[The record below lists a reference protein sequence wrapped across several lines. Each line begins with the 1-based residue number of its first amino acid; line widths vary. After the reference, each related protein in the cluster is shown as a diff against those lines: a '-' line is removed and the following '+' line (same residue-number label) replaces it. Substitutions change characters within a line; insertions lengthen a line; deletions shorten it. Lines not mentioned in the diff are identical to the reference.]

1 MLIRTAPDLREADVT
16 DPALYAS
23 RRKVLAGMGLGAAAL
38 LAGIGPARADG
49 LSYKPGTLIP
59 QEPATSRDS
68 ITSYNNYYE
77 FGTGKSD
84 PEARA
89 GKLKTQPWSV
99 TLDGECAKP
108 ATLALEDLLA
118 PEMLE
123 ERIYRHR
130 CVEGWSMVIPWVGI
144 PLSRIL
150 ARAEPTANARYVGF
164 ETLVRPKEMPGQR
177 SAILEWPYVEGLR
190 MDEAM
195 HPLTLIATGLYGQAL
210 PNQNGAPLRLV
221 VPWKYGF
228 KGIKA
233 IVRISLL
240 KERPKTTWNLLAP
253 SEYGFYA
260 NVNPMVDH
268 PRWSQ
273 AHEHRVGEYS
283 RRETLPFNGYGE
295 QVASLYSGMNLREEF

>member
-16 DPALYAS
+16 NPALYAS
-23 RRKVLAGMGLGAAAL
+23 RRTVVAGMGAATL
-38 LAGIGPARADG
+38 LAGVGPARAED
-49 LSYKPGTLIP
+49 LSYKPGAPIP
-59 QEPATSRDS
+59 QEPASSREA
-68 ITSYNNYYE
+68 ITGYNNYYE

-84 PEARA
+84 PAARA

-108 ATLALEDLLA
+108 GTVGLEDLLGA
-118 PEMLE
+118 ERLD

-130 CVEGWSMVIPWVGI
+130 CVEGWSMVIPWIGV

-150 ARAEPTANARYVGF
+150 ARAEPASSAKWVGF
-164 ETLVRPKEMPGQR
+164 ETLVRPKEMTGQR
-177 SAILEWPYVEGLR
+177 SGVLDWPYVEGLR

-195 HPLTLIATGLYGQAL
+195 NPLTLIATGLYGQAL

-240 KERPKTTWNLLAP
+240 KEKPKTTWNILAP

-273 AHEHRVGEYS
+273 AHERRVGEAG
-283 RRETLPFNGYGE
+283 RRDTLPFNGYGD
-295 QVASLYSGMNLREEF
+295 QVASLYSGMNLRAEF

>member
-23 RRKVLAGMGLGAAAL
+23 RRKVLAAMGLGATAL
-38 LAGIGPARADG
+38 LAGIGPARADS

-59 QEPATSRDS
+59 QEPATSREA

-89 GKLKTQPWSV
+89 SKLRTQPWSV
-99 TLDGECAKP
+99 NLDGECAKP
-108 ATLALEDLLA
+108 ATLALEDLLK
-118 PEMLE
+118 PGMLE

-150 ARAEPTANARYVGF
+150 AQAEPTSNAKYVGF
-164 ETLVRPKEMPGQR
+164 ETLVRPKEMVGQR
-177 SAILEWPYVEGLR
+177 SAILDWPYVEGLR

-195 HPLTLIATGLYGQAL
+195 NPLTLIATGLYGEAL
-210 PNQNGAPLRLV
+210 HNQNGAPLRLV

-240 KERPKTTWNLLAP
+240 KERPKTTWNQLAP

-273 AHEHRVGEYS
+273 AHERWVGETG
-283 RRETLPFNGYGE
+283 RRDTLPFNGYGE
-295 QVASLYSGMNLREEF
+295 QVAPLYSGMNLRNEF

>member
-1 MLIRTAPDLREADVT
+1 MLIRTALDLRKADVT

-23 RRKVLAGMGLGAAAL
+23 RRTVIAGLGTAAL
-38 LAGIGPARADG
+38 LAGAGPARAEG
-49 LSYKPGTLIP
+49 LSYKPGTPVP
-59 QEPATSRDS
+59 QEPASSREA
-68 ITSYNNYYE
+68 ITGYNNYYE

-84 PEARA
+84 LAARA
-89 GKLKTQPWSV
+89 GMLKTQPWSV

-108 ATLALEDLLA
+108 GTVGLEDLLRA
-118 PEMLE
+118 EMLE

-130 CVEGWSMVIPWVGI
+130 CVEGWSMVIPWIGV

-150 ARAEPTANARYVGF
+150 ARAEPASGAKWLGF

-177 SAILEWPYVEGLR
+177 SAVLDWPYVEGLR

-195 HPLTLIATGLYGQAL
+195 NPLTLIATGLYGQAL

-240 KERPKTTWNLLAP
+240 KEKPKATWNMLAP

-273 AHEHRVGEYS
+273 AHERRVGETG
-283 RRETLPFNGYGE
+283 RRDTLPFNGYGD

>member
-1 MLIRTAPDLREADVT
+1 MLIRTATDLRDCDVT
-16 DPALYAS
+16 EPALHAS
-23 RRKVLAGMGLGAAAL
+23 RRTVLAGMGLVAASMAGAMPAQAEN
-38 LAGIGPARADG
+38 LAF
-49 LSYKPGTLIP
+49 KPGTPIP
-59 QEPATSRDS
+59 QEPATGREF

-84 PEARA
+84 PAARA
-89 GKLKTQPWSV
+89 AKLRVQPWTV
-99 TLDGECAKP
+99 AVDGACAKP
-108 ATLALEDLLA
+108 GTVGLEDLLKPDMA
-118 PEMLE
+118 E

-130 CVEGWSMVIPWVGI
+130 CVEGWSMVIPWIGV
-144 PLSRIL
+144 PLSSIL
-150 ARAEPTANARYVGF
+150 ARAEPASDAKYVGF

-177 SAILEWPYVEGLR
+177 SGVLDWPYVEGLR

-195 HPLTLIATGLYGQAL
+195 NPLTLLATGLYGQAL

-240 KERPKTTWNLLAP
+240 KEMPPTTWSKLAP

-260 NVNPMVDH
+260 NVNPQVDH

-273 AHEHRVGEYS
+273 AHERRIGEGP
-283 RRETLPFNGYGE
+283 RETLPFNGYGE
-295 QVASLYSGMNLREEF
+295 QVASLYAGMDLRKNF

>member
-16 DPALYAS
+16 DPVLYAS
-23 RRKVLAGMGLGAAAL
+23 RRTVIAGMGTAAL
-38 LAGIGPARADG
+38 LAGAGPARAKD
-49 LSYKPGTLIP
+49 LSYKPGTPIP
-59 QEPATSRDS
+59 QEPASSREA
-68 ITSYNNYYE
+68 ITGYNNYYE
-77 FGTGKSD
+77 FGTDKSD
-84 PEARA
+84 PAARA

-108 ATLALEDLLA
+108 GTVGLEDLLRA
-118 PEMLE
+118 EMLE
-123 ERIYRHR
+123 ERILRHR
-130 CVEGWSMVIPWVGI
+130 CVEGWSMVIPWIGV

-150 ARAEPTANARYVGF
+150 ARAEPASGAKWVGF
-164 ETLVRPKEMPGQR
+164 ETLVRPKEMTGQR
-177 SAILEWPYVEGLR
+177 SGVLEWPYVEGLR

-195 HPLTLIATGLYGQAL
+195 NPLTLIATGLYGQVL

-240 KERPKTTWNLLAP
+240 KEKPKTTWNMLAP

-273 AHEHRVGEYS
+273 AHERRVGETG
-283 RRETLPFNGYGE
+283 RRDTLPFNGYGD

>member
-23 RRKVLAGMGLGAAAL
+23 RRKVLAGMGLGATAL
-38 LAGIGPARADG
+38 LAGIGPARAEG
-49 LSYKPGTLIP
+49 LSYKPGTPIP
-59 QEPATSRDS
+59 QEPATSREA

-99 TLDGECAKP
+99 ALDGECAKP
-108 ATLALEDLLA
+108 ATLALEDLLK
-118 PEMLE
+118 PGMLE

-130 CVEGWSMVIPWVGI
+130 CVEGWSMVIPWIGI

-150 ARAEPTANARYVGF
+150 AQAEPTSNAKYVGF
-164 ETLVRPKEMPGQR
+164 ETLIRPKEMVGQR
-177 SAILEWPYVEGLR
+177 SAILDWPYVEGLR

-195 HPLTLIATGLYGQAL
+195 NPLTLIATGLYGQAL

-228 KGIKA
+228 KGVKA

-240 KERPKTTWNLLAP
+240 KEKPKTTWNLLAP

-273 AHEHRVGEYS
+273 AHERRVGEYG

>member
-1 MLIRTAPDLREADVT
+1 
-16 DPALYAS
+16 
-23 RRKVLAGMGLGAAAL
+23 
-38 LAGIGPARADG
+38 
-49 LSYKPGTLIP
+49 
-59 QEPATSRDS
+59 
-68 ITSYNNYYE
+68 
-77 FGTGKSD
+77 
-84 PEARA
+84 
-89 GKLKTQPWSV
+89 
-99 TLDGECAKP
+99 
-108 ATLALEDLLA
+108 
-118 PEMLE
+118 
-123 ERIYRHR
+123 
-130 CVEGWSMVIPWVGI
+130 MVIPWVGI

-150 ARAEPTANARYVGF
+150 ARAEPTDNAKWVGF

-177 SAILEWPYVEGLR
+177 SAVLEWPYVEGLG

-240 KERPKTTWNLLAP
+240 REKPKTTWNILAP

-273 AHEHRVGEYS
+273 AHERRIGEYS
-283 RRETLPFNGYGE
+283 RRDTLPFNGYGE

>member
-23 RRKVLAGMGLGAAAL
+23 RRKVLAGMGLGATAL

-49 LSYKPGTLIP
+49 LSYKPGTPIP
-59 QEPATSRDS
+59 QEPATSREA

-99 TLDGECAKP
+99 ALDGECAKP
-108 ATLALEDLLA
+108 ATLALEDLLK
-118 PEMLE
+118 PGMLE

-130 CVEGWSMVIPWVGI
+130 CVEGWSMVIPWVGV

-150 ARAEPTANARYVGF
+150 AQAEPTSNAKYVGF
-164 ETLVRPKEMPGQR
+164 ETLIRPKEMVGQR
-177 SAILEWPYVEGLR
+177 SAVLDWPYVEGLR

-195 HPLTLIATGLYGQAL
+195 NPLTLIATGLYGQTL

-228 KGIKA
+228 KGVKA

-240 KERPKTTWNLLAP
+240 KEKPKTTWNLLAP

-273 AHEHRVGEYS
+273 AHERRVGEYG

>member
-1 MLIRTAPDLREADVT
+1 MLIRTAPDLREADIT
-16 DPALYAS
+16 DPTLHAS
-23 RRKVLAGMGLGAAAL
+23 RRTVLAGMGLAAAL
-38 LAGIGPARADG
+38 LAGAGPARADG
-49 LSYKPGTLIP
+49 LSYKPGTPIP
-59 QEPATSRDS
+59 QEPATSRDA

-108 ATLALEDLLA
+108 VTLALEDLLT

-150 ARAEPTANARYVGF
+150 ARAEPTSDAKYVGF
-164 ETLVRPKEMPGQR
+164 ETLVRPKEMLGQR
-177 SAILEWPYVEGLR
+177 SAILDWPYVEGLR

-195 HPLTLIATGLYGQAL
+195 SPLTLIATGLYGQAL

-240 KERPKTTWNLLAP
+240 KEKPKTTWNLLAP

-273 AHEHRVGEYS
+273 AHERRIGEYG
-283 RRETLPFNGYGE
+283 RRDTLPFNGYGE
-295 QVASLYSGMNLREEF
+295 QVASLYSGMNLRNEF

>member
-1 MLIRTAPDLREADVT
+1 MLIRTAPDLREADIT
-16 DPALYAS
+16 DPALHAS
-23 RRKVLAGMGLGAAAL
+23 RRTVLAGMGLGMAAL
-38 LAGIGPARADG
+38 LAGTDPARADG
-49 LSYKPGTLIP
+49 LTYKPGTPIP
-59 QEPATSRDS
+59 QELATSQEA
-68 ITSYNNYYE
+68 IAGYNNYYE

-84 PEARA
+84 PAARA
-89 GKLKTQPWSV
+89 GKLRTQPWSV

-108 ATLALEDLLA
+108 ATLALEDLLK

-123 ERIYRHR
+123 ERTYRHR
-130 CVEGWSMVIPWVGI
+130 CVEGWSMVIPWVGV

-150 ARAEPTANARYVGF
+150 ARSEPTSNAKYVGF

-177 SAILEWPYVEGLR
+177 SAILDWPYVEGLR
-190 MDEAM
+190 IDEAM
-195 HPLTLIATGLYGQAL
+195 NPLTLIATGLYGAAL

-240 KERPKTTWNLLAP
+240 KERPRTTWNILAP

-273 AHEHRVGEYS
+273 ARERRVGES
-283 RRETLPFNGYGE
+283 GQRVTLPFNGYGE
-295 QVASLYSGMNLREEF
+295 QVASLYSGMNLRNEF

>member
-1 MLIRTAPDLREADVT
+1 MLIRTAPDLRDADVT
-16 DPALYAS
+16 DPALYVS
-23 RRKVLAGMGLGAAAL
+23 RRKVLAGMGLGATVL
-38 LAGIGPARADG
+38 LAGIGTARADG
-49 LSYKPGTLIP
+49 LSYKPGTPIP

-108 ATLALEDLLA
+108 ATLALEDLLQ

-130 CVEGWSMVIPWVGI
+130 CVEGWSMVIPWVGV
-144 PLSRIL
+144 PLSSIL
-150 ARAEPTANARYVGF
+150 ARAEPTSNARYVGF
-164 ETLVRPKEMPGQR
+164 ETLVRPKEMQGQR

-195 HPLTLIATGLYGQAL
+195 NPLTLIATGLYGQAL
-210 PNQNGAPLRLV
+210 PSQNGAPLRLV

-240 KERPKTTWNLLAP
+240 KEKPRTTWSLLAP

-273 AHEHRVGEYS
+273 AHERRIGETG
-283 RRETLPFNGYGE
+283 RRDTLAFNGYGE
-295 QVASLYSGMNLREEF
+295 QVAPLYSGMNLRDEF

>member
-23 RRKVLAGMGLGAAAL
+23 RRTVIARMGTAAL
-38 LAGIGPARADG
+38 LAGAGPARAEG
-49 LSYKPGTLIP
+49 LSYKRGTPVP
-59 QEPATSRDS
+59 QEPASSREA
-68 ITSYNNYYE
+68 ITGYNNYYE

-84 PEARA
+84 PAARA

-108 ATLALEDLLA
+108 GTVGLEDLLRA
-118 PEMLE
+118 EMLE
-123 ERIYRHR
+123 ERILRHR
-130 CVEGWSMVIPWVGI
+130 CVEGWSMVIPWIGV

-150 ARAEPTANARYVGF
+150 ARAEPASGVKWVGF
-164 ETLVRPKEMPGQR
+164 ETLVRPNEMTGQR
-177 SAILEWPYVEGLR
+177 SGVLEWPYVEGLR

-195 HPLTLIATGLYGQAL
+195 NPLTLIATGLYGQAL

-228 KGIKA
+228 KGLKA

-240 KERPKTTWNLLAP
+240 KEQPKTTWNILAP

-273 AHEHRVGEYS
+273 AHERRVGETG
-283 RRETLPFNGYGE
+283 RRDTLPFNGYGD